1 MRLMSWRTRGRTCQT
16 CGAVAEGGIFC
27 RMCGTRLEDV
37 AAPAGEGE
45 PRFLRSARALLPG
58 LIVATFVALLVFL
71 FVSGRWVVGA
81 VVLVVAA
88 LAAVALEL
96 LQKSADEPR
105 SPVTEVR
112 DRARFA
118 LTFVQIQSS
127 ARRQVAAID
136 AELHR
141 LQARRR
147 QHLLAL
153 GEAAYGGDNDATAQ
167 AREELRAL
175 DGEIEQLHD
184 TRRRVVEA
192 ANAYIERE
200 RGFVE
205 PTEIVPPTPDEPE
218 EAEREPAEPARKG
231 SA

>member
-1 MRLMSWRTRGRTCQT
+1 
-16 CGAVAEGGIFC
+16 
-27 RMCGTRLEDV
+27 MCGTRLED
-37 AAPAGEGE
+37 AGPPGEGE
-45 PRFLRSARALLPG
+45 PRSRFLRSARSLLPG
-58 LIVATFVALLVFL
+58 LILAAFVALLVVL
-71 FVSGRWVVGA
+71 FISGQWIIGV
-81 VVLVVAA
+81 VVLVGAA
-88 LAAVALEL
+88 VAAVALEL
-96 LQKSADEPR
+96 VQKSADEPR

-141 LQARRR
+141 LQAGRR

-153 GEAAYGGDNDATAQ
+153 GEAAYGGDGDATAQ

-205 PTEIVPPTPDEPE
+205 PTEIVPPAPDEPQ
-218 EAEREPAEPARKG
+218 EAEPEPAEPAGKG
-231 SA
+231 TA

>member
-27 RMCGTRLEDV
+27 RMCGSRLED
-37 AAPAGEGE
+37 AEAPAGEGE
-45 PRFLRSARALLPG
+45 PRFLRSARSLLPG
-58 LIVATFVALLVFL
+58 LMLAVFVALLVLL
-71 FVSGRWVVGA
+71 FVSGRWIIGV
-81 VVLVVAA
+81 VVLVGAA

-96 LQKSADEPR
+96 LQQSADEPR
-105 SPVTEVR
+105 SPVNEVR

-118 LTFVQIQSS
+118 LTFVQVQSS

-141 LQARRR
+141 LQSRR
-147 QHLLAL
+147 QHELLAL
-153 GEAAYGGDNDATAQ
+153 GEAAYGGDEQATAE
-167 AREELRAL
+167 AREQLRAL
-175 DGEIEQLHD
+175 DEEIEEHHD
-184 TRRRVVEA
+184 TRRRIVEA

-205 PTEIVPPTPDEPE
+205 PTEIVPPTPDEPQ
-218 EAEREPAEPARKG
+218 EAEREPAEPAGKG
-231 SA
+231 TT